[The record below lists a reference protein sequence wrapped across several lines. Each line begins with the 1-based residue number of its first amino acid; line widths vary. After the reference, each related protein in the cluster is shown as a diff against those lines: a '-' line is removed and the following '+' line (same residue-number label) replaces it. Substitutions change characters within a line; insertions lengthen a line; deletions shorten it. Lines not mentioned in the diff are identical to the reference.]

1 MRCPKCGSSAQVR
14 IVWRDD
20 EEYSNIL
27 YRDYEC
33 GCGCHFTA
41 VYECTGKII
50 EKNKNRGRQNPYS
63 ML

>member
-1 MRCPKCGSSAQVR
+1 MICPNCGSSAQVR

-20 EEYSNIL
+20 DEYTNTL
-27 YRDYEC
+27 YREYEC

-50 EKNKNRGRQNPYS
+50 EKNKKTP
-63 ML
+63 